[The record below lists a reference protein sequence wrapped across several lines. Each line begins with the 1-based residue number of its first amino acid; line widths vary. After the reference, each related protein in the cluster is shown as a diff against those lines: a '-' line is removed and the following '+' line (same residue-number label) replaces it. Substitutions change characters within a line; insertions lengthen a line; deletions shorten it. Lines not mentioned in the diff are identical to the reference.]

1 VQELAFE
8 GEMWINDT
16 TYAVHRI
23 EAGIASGANLN
34 FVQGFWVKQQYDQV
48 QNEVWMLTKDELV
61 VDLNMIRDTGAKNK
75 NAVQGFYGTAHG
87 HLQGLRHQPAA

>member
-1 VQELAFE
+1 
-8 GEMWINDT
+8 MWISDT

-48 QNEVWMLTKDELV
+48 ENEVWMLTKDEMV
-61 VDLNMIRDTGAKNK
+61 VDLNMIRDTGRQEQECRA
-75 NAVQGFYGTAHG
+75 GILRTTHG
-87 HLQGLRHQPAA
+87 HLP